1 MHDDF
6 KSKDES
12 YDSQAKK
19 LGHFVSSPDLSFRL
33 NNRVG

>member
-19 LGHFVSSPDLSFRL
+19 LCHFVSRADPYF
-33 NNRVG
+33 